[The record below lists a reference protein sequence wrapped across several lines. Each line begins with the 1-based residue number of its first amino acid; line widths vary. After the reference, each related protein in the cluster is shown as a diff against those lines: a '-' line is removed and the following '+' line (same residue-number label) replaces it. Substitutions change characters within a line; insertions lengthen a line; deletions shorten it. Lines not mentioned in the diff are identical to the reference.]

1 MMVFLTAVESE
12 NKTAARM
19 VAMMAV
25 ALAMTTA
32 ENWVAKMVDRK
43 EQMKAVC
50 SDAHSVDQTA
60 QHWAEMTVVCL
71 VAGSAGSMVGNS
83 ENT

>member
-1 MMVFLTAVESE
+1 MAVKSD
-12 NKTAARM
+12 NKTAAMM

-32 ENWVAKMVDRK
+32 AHWVEKMVEQK

-50 SDAHSVDQTA
+50 
-60 QHWAEMTVVCL
+60 
-71 VAGSAGSMVGNS
+71 
-83 ENT
+83 

>member
-1 MMVFLTAVESE
+1 M
-12 NKTAARM
+12 M

-32 ENWVAKMVDRK
+32 AHWVEKMVEQK

-50 SDAHSVDQTA
+50 SDAHSVDQTE
-60 QHWAEMTVVCL
+60 QHWAEMTVFCL
-71 VAGSAGSMVGNS
+71 VVDSAASMVGNS
-83 ENT
+83 DNT